1 MPLVQRTGERVITYT
16 FMYILISH
24 NHYLVATVFNYENNL
39 HRVIIL
45 FTSVKFSRALTTPRS
60 LKLYKQIREHIITSS
75 HCGPVTHTHL
85 PVVSVYSC
93 LKNKFMS
100 ANSDS
105 CAEYCKTRKQYN
117 VCIHDI
123 QHAIENSDNILL
135 LM

>member
-60 LKLYKQIREHIITSS
+60 LKLYKQI
-75 HCGPVTHTHL
+75 
-85 PVVSVYSC
+85 
-93 LKNKFMS
+93 
-100 ANSDS
+100 
-105 CAEYCKTRKQYN
+105 
-117 VCIHDI
+117 
-123 QHAIENSDNILL
+123 
-135 LM
+135 